1 MTEQWGGA
9 SPLRV
14 VVLGNH
20 RPVVPA
26 GPALVSVALSVCLSG
41 CAATLTTAWG
51 EDAAAR
57 LFAPPGASCEAAPAQ
72 GAAGSR
78 TTVVEDREGKLGPD
92 DVVTTTTTEPAF
104 APAAAPKPLAEALGS
119 KVSETGGGV
128 IRTALGFLGGVAKGL
143 FGLFVP

>member
-1 MTEQWGGA
+1 MRTLA
-9 SPLRV
+9 L
-14 VVLGNH
+14 L
-20 RPVVPA
+20 
-26 GPALVSVALSVCLSG
+26 ALVSLAGTG

-57 LFAPPGASCEAAPAQ
+57 LFAPPGACAAAPQAV
-72 GAAGSR
+72 AAGTR
-78 TTVVEDREGKLGPD
+78 TTVVEDRDGKLGPD

-104 APAAAPKPLAEALGS
+104 APAAVPKPLAESLGS